1 MTWARDSLK
10 LVKQQALTN
19 VSRSDDDVGF
29 DLKCSQLDCS
39 LTAHRLLIDCSL
51 SAHRAYKSC

>member
-29 DLKCSQLDCS
+29 DLG
-39 LTAHRLLIDCSL
+39 
-51 SAHRAYKSC
+51 